1 VATGETFKY
10 SRFYSQSTFKEQ
22 CSNPTQTS
30 KKCHY
35 QLQDCI
41 YYSFG
46 YNKIA
51 LCSSMIFLHCKMV
64 IYVFE
69 RDVKRKSANIL
80 GSETAFNCPIC
91 MVILRS
97 LKCNSA
103 LLHKRLYC
111 ARIIIYCREIQERKI
126 LKSDKFYWKKGRRQN
141 ILNNYC
147 QKYEH
152 WIL

>member
-1 VATGETFKY
+1 MATGETFKN

-22 CSNPTQTS
+22 CSNPAQS
-30 KKCHY
+30 NKKCHY
-35 QLQDCI
+35 QLQDRI
-41 YYSFG
+41 YYIYG

-51 LCSSMIFLHCKMV
+51 LCSSMIFLHCKMT

-69 RDVKRKSANIL
+69 RDVKRKNAKIL
-80 GSETAFNCPIC
+80 GCEIAFNCPIC

-103 LLHKRLYC
+103 LLHQRLYC
-111 ARIIIYCREIQERKI
+111 ARITIYCREIRERKV
-126 LKSDKFYWKKGRRQN
+126 LKSDKFYRKIRRRQN
-141 ILNNYC
+141 VLNNYC